1 MLMQLINPHLSH
13 SLIISSSNINHS
25 SLSLIFSGNQNEIPL
40 LKLMVSDFL
49 IQGQVGGVQFDGVAL
64 LVEVQVN

>member
-13 SLIISSSNINHS
+13 SLIIPSSNINHS
-25 SLSLIFSGNQNEIPL
+25 SLSLILSGNQNEIPL

-49 IQGQVGGVQFDGVAL
+49 IQG
-64 LVEVQVN
+64 